1 MAALLALASSLVYG
15 SGDFLGG
22 MASRRAPAI
31 LVTIWAQ
38 LIGLVGL
45 AVAVV
50 VLPADDVTAA
60 DMAWGGVAGCGGAM
74 GLLLLYGALGDGT
87 MSVVAPLSA
96 VWSAVVPVG
105 FGLTTGERPS
115 GLALV
120 GVALALFAIALV
132 GAESESAGRVTRR
145 TLLRALGAGTGFG
158 LYFVLLAQTDKD
170 AGVWPLIPG
179 RMTGVVLLVVVALAG
194 HRLTALPRPV
204 WRLTA
209 ACGVCDSTAN
219 VLYILA
225 AQRGLLSLVAVL
237 TALYPASTV
246 LLARVVLKERLG
258 RRQLAG
264 LAVAL
269 AAVTLVAAG
278 S

>member
-1 MAALLALASSLVYG
+1 VAALLALASSLVYG

-22 MASRRAPAI
+22 LASRRAPAI
-31 LVTIWAQ
+31 LVTIWAE

-45 AVAVV
+45 AIAVV
-50 VLPADDVTAA
+50 VLRADDVTPA
-60 DMAWGGVAGCGGAM
+60 DLVWGGVAGLAGAM

-96 VWSAVVPVG
+96 VWSAVVPIVW
-105 FGLTTGERPS
+105 GLVTGERPS
-115 GLALV
+115 GLALF
-120 GVALALFAIALV
+120 GVALALPAIALV
-132 GAESESAGRVTRR
+132 GAESDKAGHLTRR
-145 TLLRALGAGTGFG
+145 TLIRALGAGTGFG
-158 LYFVLLAQTDKD
+158 LYFVLLAQTHKH

-179 RMTGVVLLVVVALAG
+179 RMTGGVLLVVVAMIGGRLA
-194 HRLTALPRPV
+194 ALPRPAR
-204 WRLTA
+204 RLTA
-209 ACGVCDSTAN
+209 ACGVCDATAN

-225 AQRGLLSLVAVL
+225 VQRGLLSLVAVL

-246 LLARVVLKERLG
+246 LLARAVLKERLG
-258 RRQLAG
+258 RKQLAG